1 MHANEYKIINE
12 SVTGK
17 CIMLSITNSIYYNM
31 AQFQNIVEKI
41 ITIKNKFCMVAL
53 NV

>member
-1 MHANEYKIINE
+1 MHTNEYKIINE

-41 ITIKNKFCMVAL
+41 TIKNKFCMVAF